1 MRESRLLFIAY
12 INDLPLHVCTNAT
25 VSMYAGDTAMY
36 TTCKNAN
43 ELKNVLN
50 NDLCNVSN
58 WPARNKL
65 SLNVTKTD
73 LIIIGSKQ
81 RLSQINEGE
90 LNVHNYTSMK
100 QNLRDSRLVNKSGL
114 SLMKICLEM
123 NMLIKW

>member
-1 MRESRLLFIAY
+1 MLATRQCT
-12 INDLPLHVCTNAT
+12 PL
-25 VSMYAGDTAMY
+25 
-36 TTCKNAN
+36 KKAN

-73 LIIIGSKQ
+73 LIIVGSKQ

-100 QNLRDSRLVNKSGL
+100 QNLRESRLVNKSGL